1 MALSRGRVAVMML
14 QRFAGLWLLLA
25 SLLVVQLEARAE
37 ELRVMDSGPVN
48 NGVERGRTD
57 EFFVRF
63 NRPVDHIKSEFIIK
77 RGDAV
82 VEVLQPRFK
91 TEPSVLFAERSPLPP
106 GDYTLVWSVRALDGQ
121 QIAVGEIFFKSEGRK

>member
-1 MALSRGRVAVMML
+1 MVLV
-14 QRFAGLWLLLA
+14 RFAGPWLMLA
-25 SLLVVQLEARAE
+25 SLLVVQPAVGADDL
-37 ELRVMDSGPVN
+37 LVMDTGPVN

-77 RGDAV
+77 RDGEV

-91 TEPSVLFAERSPLPP
+91 TEPSVLFAERSPLPV
-106 GDYTLVWSVRALDGQ
+106 GDYTLVWSVRTLEGQ